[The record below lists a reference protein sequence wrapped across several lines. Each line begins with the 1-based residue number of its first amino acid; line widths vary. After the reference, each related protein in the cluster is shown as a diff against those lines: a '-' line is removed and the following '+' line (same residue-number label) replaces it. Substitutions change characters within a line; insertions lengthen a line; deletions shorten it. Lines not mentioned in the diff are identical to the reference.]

1 MNTSIEI
8 VEPTAPATRHGIDYL
23 ARAFENP
30 ANLISAAMVHLE
42 KIQFDT
48 LVGTGLS
55 GALVVPT
62 LARALGRHWMIIR
75 KEDDRSHA
83 LAQGN
88 GRAVGTI
95 GKKWI
100 FVDDLI
106 CSGTTR
112 ESVKEA
118 IKALDVGAEYVGT
131 YVYGVSAWSYVG
143 FMDSPPASDE
153 V

>member
-1 MNTSIEI
+1 MSSLIEI
-8 VEPTAPATRHGIDYL
+8 IEPTAPATRHGIDYL

-30 ANLISAAMVHLE
+30 ANLISTAMQLLDG
-42 KIQFDT
+42 IQFDT

-75 KEDDRSHA
+75 KADDTSHA
-83 LAQGN
+83 IQQGN
-88 GRAVGTI
+88 GRAVGTL
-95 GKKWI
+95 GSRWL

-106 CSGTTR
+106 CSGNTR
-112 ESVKEA
+112 EIVKDVIA
-118 IKALDVGAEYVGT
+118 ALGEETAYIGT
-131 YVYGVSAWSYVG
+131 YLYGVGEWSLTG
-143 FMDSPPASDE
+143 FYAAELE